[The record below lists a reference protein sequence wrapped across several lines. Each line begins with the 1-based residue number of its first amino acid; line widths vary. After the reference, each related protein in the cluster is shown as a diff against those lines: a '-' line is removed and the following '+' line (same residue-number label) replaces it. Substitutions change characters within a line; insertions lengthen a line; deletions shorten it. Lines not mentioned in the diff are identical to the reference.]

1 MSINSLFTIE
11 QEIKLKASDDIIKH
25 DFYNL
30 MEGTKFI
37 YSYII
42 YSIYK
47 ENILYGWR
55 VKYMISEIINYNTLN
70 INDSICEIINIY
82 KYFILF
88 FLYK

>member
-11 QEIKLKASDDIIKH
+11 QEIKLKMSDDTIKY

-30 MEGTKFI
+30 MDGTEFI

-47 ENILYGWR
+47 EDILYGWR
-55 VKYMISEIINYNTLN
+55 VKYMISEIINYNVLDV
-70 INDSICEIINIY
+70 NDSIYEIINI
-82 KYFILF
+82 K
-88 FLYK
+88 